1 MEEQTPRIK
10 RYVTVIGHS
19 PDTVELRVGVWNPIS
34 HILNDD
40 ESGGTL
46 YKILSLLKGDR
57 TLPEIAQKAGIPL
70 SKIEDIVSQLAQ
82 LNVIEYSPE
91 SGIDYY
97 LNHAIPALQP
107 RTDTIKK
114 IKIIGSQ
121 TLGNIIYGLLE
132 QCNYFDSIDILS
144 TTGYEQLQ
152 NSSRA
157 QSWEKDSLA
166 FEQLVSQYESWKG
179 HYIVVASNQVDP
191 LVMQA
196 VNRICFAL
204 DLPFFYTT
212 IDGPFL
218 FIGPTIVPGKSACWE
233 CLETRVTMNLRNSAS
248 YLNYKNAL
256 TNGRVHSID
265 YYPER
270 IIQHLLSTHASMEIL
285 NYCLTGSSFTV
296 NKVLSIYLPTM
307 EIVFHEIFKVPSC
320 KACYPSRTSRIRESY
335 YNLSTL
341 LNT

>member
-1 MEEQTPRIK
+1 MEEQHVRLK

-19 PDTVELRVGVWNPIS
+19 PDTVELRVGVWNPVS
-34 HILNDD
+34 HILSDD
-40 ESGGTL
+40 ESSGTL
-46 YKILSLLKGDR
+46 YKILSLLKGDL
-57 TLPEIAQKAGIPL
+57 TITAISQKVGIPA
-70 SKIEDIVSQLAQ
+70 SKIEDTIAQLAQ
-82 LNVIEYSPE
+82 LNVIEYFPE
-91 SGIDYY
+91 SSIDFY
-97 LNHAIPALQP
+97 LNHVIPALRP
-107 RTDTIKK
+107 RTDNIKK
-114 IKIIGSQ
+114 VKIIGSQ
-121 TLGNIIYGLLE
+121 SLANIIHGLLE
-132 QCNYFDSIDILS
+132 QCNYFDSIDVLPAD
-144 TTGYEQLQ
+144 GYEKLQ
-152 NSSRA
+152 TSSRA
-157 QSWEKDSLA
+157 QSWERDSLA

-218 FIGPTIVPGKSACWE
+218 FIGPTIIPGKSACWE

-256 TNGRVHSID
+256 THGRVHSID
-265 YYPER
+265 YYPEK

-285 NYCLTGSSFTV
+285 NYCLTGSAFTV

-341 LNT
+341 LNR